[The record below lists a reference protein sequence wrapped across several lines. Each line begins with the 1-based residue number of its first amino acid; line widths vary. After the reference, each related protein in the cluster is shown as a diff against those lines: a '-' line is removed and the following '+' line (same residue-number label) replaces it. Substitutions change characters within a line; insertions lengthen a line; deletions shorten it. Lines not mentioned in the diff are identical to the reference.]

1 MLLDPNE
8 DVKIEATMVVVVLLV
23 LAAFGVI
30 NNAYGA

>member
-30 NNAYGA
+30 HDVF

>member
-8 DVKIEATMVVVVLLV
+8 DVKIEATMVVVVMLV

-30 NNAYGA
+30 HGVF